1 MEISLRQFHLK
12 EIVHTQKG
20 ASPWATAICPG
31 VKPCKTASVTVPNVM
46 LSTVFLLIS
55 TVLFFYTYIPA
66 FVIGLTVDIIKD
78 IVQQGRVRFFSY
90 HWNYVAVA
98 TVVSY
103 GLGSALWWTSQY
115 SSPEEEAKHFSQA
128 LLITSNSLR
137 ALAILLACVH
147 NLSFFQANTSI
158 GPLLSA
164 FTQMLVDVAKFF
176 LYFVFVFLAFA
187 VSFSE
192 LYTLYEQE
200 KDVPWPAKPKQESNR
215 QKLERCVQP
224 C

>member
-1 MEISLRQFHLK
+1 
-12 EIVHTQKG
+12 
-20 ASPWATAICPG
+20 
-31 VKPCKTASVTVPNVM
+31 M

-224 C
+224 CQRSFVLSCSSKLQI